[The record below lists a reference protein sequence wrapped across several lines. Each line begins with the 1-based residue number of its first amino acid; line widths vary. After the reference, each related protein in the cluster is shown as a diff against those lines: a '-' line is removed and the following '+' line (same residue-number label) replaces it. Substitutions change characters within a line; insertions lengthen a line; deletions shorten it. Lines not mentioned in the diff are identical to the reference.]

1 MAFTET
7 FHCDVCGKAKSE
19 ESEDW
24 WLAWTETLSPAPG
37 DPEQR
42 SMRLTPWNGFLSHS
56 AEIRHLCG
64 ASCVHTLMDRW
75 MMKKGDGREAR

>member
-7 FHCDVCGKAKSE
+7 FHCNVCGKAKSE

-37 DPEQR
+37 DPEQKA
-42 SMRLTPWNGFLSHS
+42 MKVTPWNSFLAHS
-56 AEIRHLCG
+56 AEMRHLCG
-64 ASCVHTLMDRW
+64 ASCVNTMMGRW
-75 MMKKGDGREAR
+75 MLTKGDGKDRR